1 MVDSI
6 PTLLSFSS
14 SLDTVVPL
22 KQLTDPSKDLES
34 SIRSLNSV
42 RALYFHI
49 ICLPAHFLN
58 SLTVVC
64 CCGAI
69 LSSESLSLTLF
80 TRLI

>member
-49 ICLPAHFLN
+49 ICLPAHFFKFSYSCVLLW
-58 SLTVVC
+58 SHPL
-64 CCGAI
+64 
-69 LSSESLSLTLF
+69 L
-80 TRLI
+80 